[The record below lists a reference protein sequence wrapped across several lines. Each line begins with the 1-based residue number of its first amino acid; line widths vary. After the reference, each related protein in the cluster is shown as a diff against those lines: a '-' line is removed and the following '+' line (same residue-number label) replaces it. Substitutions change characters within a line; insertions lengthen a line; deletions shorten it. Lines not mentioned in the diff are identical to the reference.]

1 MNYSSPGFSVHGLL
15 SARIVDWVALLQGIF
30 PTQGSNP
37 HLLSL
42 LHLQT
47 SSLPL
52 APPRFCRRT
61 QKYYV
66 YSLKIN
72 QDSAPRLH
80 CCFLSVPPLSL
91 HPFPSLISNC
101 LNLPFGT
108 LGRSRSLN
116 DAHFIQTRNE
126 RQRKDLYPETPR
138 VLLAFRLFSFLLWM
152 VAMTVIL
159 IWTQKIWEK
168 WEVEFHKQILCQ
180 AYKHSSETEGKR
192 EGHNL
197 LKNDIAQGYSINWLE
212 SAMSKTVEYLT
223 SSESWASSDAH
234 CNTLAC

>member
-1 MNYSSPGFSVHGLL
+1 MKLPSSSLALRIRAKSLQSCLTLCNPMNYSPPGFSVHGLL

-47 SSLPL
+47 GSLPL

-80 CCFLSVPPLSL
+80 CCFWSVPLLSL
-91 HPFPSLISNC
+91 HPFPSLISSC

-116 DAHFIQTRNE
+116 DAYFIQTRNE
-126 RQRKDLYPETPR
+126 RQRKDLYQKPQESC
-138 VLLAFRLFSFLLWM
+138 LLSDSFP
-152 VAMTVIL
+152 
-159 IWTQKIWEK
+159 
-168 WEVEFHKQILCQ
+168 F
-180 AYKHSSETEGKR
+180 YYG
-192 EGHNL
+192 
-197 LKNDIAQGYSINWLE
+197 WLP
-212 SAMSKTVEYLT
+212 
-223 SSESWASSDAH
+223 
-234 CNTLAC
+234 